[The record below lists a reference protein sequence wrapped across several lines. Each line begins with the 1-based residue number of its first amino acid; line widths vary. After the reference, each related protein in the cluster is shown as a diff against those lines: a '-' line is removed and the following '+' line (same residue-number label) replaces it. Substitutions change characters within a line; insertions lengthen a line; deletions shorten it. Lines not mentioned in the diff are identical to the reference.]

1 MKTEHERE
9 QLIKDI
15 NVLLDQAYDST
26 LEEIY
31 TLLKQIEAEEEE
43 NDLRAYYVAK
53 NDLENNITVSW
64 EDIKKEI
71 ANERKQDVA

>member
-1 MKTEHERE
+1 MKNERE
-9 QLIKDI
+9 QLIQDI
-15 NVLLDQAYDST
+15 NVLLNQADDST
-26 LEEIY
+26 LEEIN
-31 TLLKQIEAEEEE
+31 TLLKRIEAEEEE

-53 NDLENNITVSW
+53 NDLENNITGLW